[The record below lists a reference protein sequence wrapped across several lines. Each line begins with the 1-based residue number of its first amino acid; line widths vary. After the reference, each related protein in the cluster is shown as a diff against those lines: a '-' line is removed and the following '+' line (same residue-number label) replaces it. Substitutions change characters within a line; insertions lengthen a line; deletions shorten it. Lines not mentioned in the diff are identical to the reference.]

1 MKRFVQG
8 VLAAAFLLSLSA
20 GPGHAAGT
28 AIGVGLSNFT
38 VIGYHGMGVGAFAT
52 VPFGAN
58 GWAFNVDG
66 RFEMG
71 NYKEEDSSGPTTD
84 TFEERLSGFRVRG
97 GVDHS
102 VMVGPVTM
110 YAGTGVSYASH
121 KITTEFTGSP
131 EDESE
136 PYNVFGISSRIGG
149 SLPFGEGNPLEM
161 FVQLENT
168 LGWGSFEDGDFKV
181 NQTDS
186 QNGAMIG
193 LLYRMPS
200 NR

>member
-1 MKRFVQG
+1 MKKLTQG
-8 VLAAAFLLSLSA
+8 LAATLLLSLSA
-20 GPGHAAGT
+20 GMANAASPSFS
-28 AIGVGLSNFT
+28 VGLSNFT
-38 VIGYHGMGVGAFAT
+38 VIGYHGMGFGAAANI
-52 VPFGAN
+52 PFGAN

-84 TFEERLSGFRVRG
+84 TFEEKLSGFRVRG

-110 YAGTGVSYASH
+110 FAGTGVSYASH
-121 KITTEFTGSP
+121 KIKSESTGSP
-131 EDESE
+131 EVESE
-136 PYNVFGISSRIGG
+136 PYNVFGINSRIGG
-149 SLPFGEGNPLEM
+149 SIPLGAENALEM

-168 LGWGSFEDGDFKV
+168 LGWGSYEEDDFKV

-193 LLYRMPS
+193 LLYRLPS
-200 NR
+200 N